1 MTALSGA
8 DKSLNPTEQRV
19 DTRSF
24 SQGYEG
30 DDGFIPNSDLMTEA
44 LWSLTTASEDRLIRD
59 YMYQLTSNDKTK
71 AIAVLTRHFPSGVR
85 ERIEMLRNNMIS
97 ENPKASEDEIAAQS
111 DNLIQELACQALLI
125 YEAKPANEHQ
135 IVEEL

>member
-8 DKSLNPTEQRV
+8 DKSLEPTEQRV

-30 DDGFIPNSDLMTEA
+30 DIGLMTETF
-44 LWSLTTASEDRLIRD
+44 WSLTTASEDRLIRD
-59 YMYQLTSNDKTK
+59 YMYQLTSDDRTK
-71 AIAVLTRHFPSGVR
+71 AIAVLTRHFPSGVKG
-85 ERIEMLRNNMIS
+85 RIEMLRNNMIA

-111 DNLIQELACQALLI
+111 GNLIQELACQALSI